1 MAWTVEVHRRVQ
13 RQIAALPVRVQQSL
27 VALVRDI
34 ETTGP
39 VRGNWPHY
47 SSLGRGRHHC
57 HLKQGRPT
65 YVAVWEVRDRTQQ
78 LVEVTYVG
86 THKRAPY

>member
-34 ETTGP
+34 EATGP

-47 SSLGRGRHHC
+47 SSLERGRHHC

-65 YVAVWEVRDRTQQ
+65 YVAVWEVRDRAQQ

-86 THKRAPY
+86 THERAPY